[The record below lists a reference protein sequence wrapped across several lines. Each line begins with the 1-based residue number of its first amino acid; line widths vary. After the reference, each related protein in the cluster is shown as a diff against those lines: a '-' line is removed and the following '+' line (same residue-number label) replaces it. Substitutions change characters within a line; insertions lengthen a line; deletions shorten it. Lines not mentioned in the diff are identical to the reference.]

1 MEMIDVVTGA
11 FGYIGRYITAQLVES
26 GRSVKTITTH
36 VDKSN
41 PFGGQVV
48 AHPYHFDQPELLEA
62 TLRGV
67 HTLYNTYWV
76 RFEVGSTTFSQAIE
90 NTRVLFETAKKAGVQ
105 KIVHISIA
113 HPSLDSSLPYYKGKA
128 LTEQALKNLD
138 IPYSIVRPTLVFG
151 KEDILVNNIAWLLRK
166 FPIFP
171 IFGDGQYRV
180 RPIYVDDLASIAINN
195 EEPLIDAIGPEE
207 FTFEAFVQLI
217 ARTVSPNTFFVNVPP
232 SLGIM
237 LGNILGVVLRDIIL
251 TEAELEGLMA
261 NLLTSQQEPN
271 GSIKFSEWIKFGKR
285 TLGTRYIS
293 ELARHFRWKP
303 TRE

>member
-11 FGYIGRYITAQLVES
+11 FGYIGRYITAQLIES

-36 VDKSN
+36 VNKPN
-41 PFGGQVV
+41 PFGDQVV

-105 KIVHISIA
+105 KIVHISVA
-113 HPSLDSSLPYYKGKA
+113 QPSLDSSLPYYKGKA

-138 IPYSIVRPTLVFG
+138 IPYCIVRPTLVFG

-171 IFGDGQYRV
+171 IFGDGQYRL
-180 RPIYVDDLASIAINN
+180 RPIYVDDLASIAITN

-232 SLGIM
+232 SLGII

-293 ELARHFRWKP
+293 ELARHFRWNP

>member
-11 FGYIGRYITAQLVES
+11 FGYIGRYITAQLIES

-36 VDKSN
+36 VNKPN
-41 PFGGQVV
+41 PFGDQVV

-105 KIVHISIA
+105 KIVHISVA
-113 HPSLDSSLPYYKGKA
+113 QPSLDSSLPYYKGKA

-138 IPYSIVRPTLVFG
+138 IPYCIVRPTLVFG

-171 IFGDGQYRV
+171 IFGDGQYRL
-180 RPIYVDDLASIAINN
+180 RPIYVDDLASIAITN

-293 ELARHFRWKP
+293 ELARHFRWNP